1 VHKNLTIQNLFKLLG
16 RNNIEHRSLVNKKK
30 TVTAVTQLDN
40 GIDQLE
46 EGTVTALDRYI
57 RNIRTM
63 NKKTAHEYYIR
74 LINFQN
80 FVIGRYK
87 TKNGAERKTILD
99 NIITRINE
107 GLEDPYEIL
116 NDYISYLQTYHNISA
131 LTLKNY
137 VLTIKNFFEY
147 YDVDISPRKFKLKIK
162 LPRVVRKNKE
172 ALSKEDIIDILNAC
186 SEIRLKTYVMLLA
199 ATGMRAT
206 EALSIRIKD
215 LDLESQA
222 ARLFVRGEY
231 TKTRTDRTVF
241 LTEEIAQ
248 QLNSWLDYKYRT
260 RRVSYKD
267 EQTGKTITEI
277 RTPKKIESDL
287 VFAVYQNKKN
297 ADSILSIPRSR

>member
-87 TKNGAERKTILD
+87 TKNGAERNTILD

-147 YDVDISPRKFKLKIK
+147 YDVDISPRNFKL
-162 LPRVVRKNKE
+162 
-172 ALSKEDIIDILNAC
+172 
-186 SEIRLKTYVMLLA
+186 
-199 ATGMRAT
+199 
-206 EALSIRIKD
+206 
-215 LDLESQA
+215 
-222 ARLFVRGEY
+222 
-231 TKTRTDRTVF
+231 
-241 LTEEIAQ
+241 
-248 QLNSWLDYKYRT
+248 
-260 RRVSYKD
+260 
-267 EQTGKTITEI
+267 
-277 RTPKKIESDL
+277 
-287 VFAVYQNKKN
+287 
-297 ADSILSIPRSR
+297 